1 MYQRIFLSFL
11 ASLLFTFSFAQ
22 QKTFT
27 LKELLSLSVQNHPAT
42 KQKDYIKALGQE
54 NEKLLKASSYP
65 ELNVTEQST
74 FQSEV
79 TQLDIPGFSGPKK
92 DNYNVGLDVRY
103 PLTPFRMLH
112 IQKETEKA
120 KTDLGLSQL
129 DVELQQVRE
138 RIINLYGDVLLQKES
153 KDVLSIR
160 SSDLEAQRKKVAV
173 GVANGAM
180 LKSNQ
185 LVFESELLIT
195 DQKIADID
203 AALLG
208 LTQQLSILTGTR
220 INPAD
225 NFQLPDDNVSNQVVT
240 RPETKAFKAQADLL
254 DLEGEMLKTE
264 NHPKVFLY
272 GQGFYG
278 RPGYNFLDNSF
289 RTYGT
294 VGLGMSLNIN
304 NLLTQSSHLKTIN
317 LNKQILSQKEETFNM
332 NLQASLD
339 PKKAEIS
346 KYENI
351 ISKDEQ
357 ILNNR
362 KEIIRAAN
370 SQLEN
375 GVITSTDYLTELNA
389 ENNAQLNLTLH
400 KVQLAL
406 AIAEYNTILGY

>member
-1 MYQRIFLSFL
+1 MYKRIFLSFL
-11 ASLLFTFSFAQ
+11 ASLFFTFSFAQ

-27 LKELLSLSVQNHPAT
+27 LKELLDLSVKNHPAT
-42 KQKDYIKALGQE
+42 KQKDYIKALGEE
-54 NEKLLKASSYP
+54 NEKLLKASSFP
-65 ELNVTEQST
+65 ELNVTEQNT

-79 TQLDIPGFSGPKK
+79 TKLDIPGFSGPKK
-92 DNYNVGLDVRY
+92 DNYNIGLDVRY

-112 IQKETEKA
+112 IQKETEQA

-129 DVELQQVRE
+129 DIGLQKLRD
-138 RIINLYGDVLLQKES
+138 RIIDLYGNILLQKES
-153 KDVLSIR
+153 KDVLLVR

-173 GVANGAM
+173 GVANGVV

-203 AALLG
+203 AALQG
-208 LTQQLSILTGTR
+208 LTQQLSVMTGTK
-220 INPAD
+220 IAPSD
-225 NFQLPDDNVSNQVVT
+225 NFQLPADDMSNQLAA
-240 RPETKAFKAQADLL
+240 RPETKAFKAQSQLL
-254 DLEGEMLKTE
+254 DLEADMLKKE
-264 NHPKVFLY
+264 NHPKVFVY

-278 RPGYNFLDNSF
+278 RPGYNFLDNTF
-289 RTYGT
+289 RTYGM
-294 VGLGMSLNIN
+294 VGLGVSLNIN
-304 NLLTQSSHLKTIN
+304 NLLTQSSHLKTIG
-317 LNKQILSQKEETFNM
+317 LNKQILSQKEEEFNM
-332 NLQASLD
+332 NLQVSLD
-339 PKKAEIS
+339 PKKAEIG

-406 AIAEYNTILGY
+406 AIAEYNSILGL

>member
-1 MYQRIFLSFL
+1 
-11 ASLLFTFSFAQ
+11 
-22 QKTFT
+22 
-27 LKELLSLSVQNHPAT
+27 
-42 KQKDYIKALGQE
+42 
-54 NEKLLKASSYP
+54 
-65 ELNVTEQST
+65 
-74 FQSEV
+74 
-79 TQLDIPGFSGPKK
+79 
-92 DNYNVGLDVRY
+92 
-103 PLTPFRMLH
+103 
-112 IQKETEKA
+112 
-120 KTDLGLSQL
+120 
-129 DVELQQVRE
+129 
-138 RIINLYGDVLLQKES
+138 
-153 KDVLSIR
+153 
-160 SSDLEAQRKKVAV
+160 
-173 GVANGAM
+173 
-180 LKSNQ
+180 
-185 LVFESELLIT
+185 VFESELLIT